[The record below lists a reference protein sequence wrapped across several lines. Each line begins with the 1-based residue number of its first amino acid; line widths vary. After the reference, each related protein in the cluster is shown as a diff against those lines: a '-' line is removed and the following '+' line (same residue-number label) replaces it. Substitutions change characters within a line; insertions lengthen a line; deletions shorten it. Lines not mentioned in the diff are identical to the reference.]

1 MANYPGAVAFFKQSL
16 RSSAES
22 KIQETMSRPM
32 SHTKAIALNHL
43 DFAALL
49 VSRVCHD
56 LVSPVGAVVNGL
68 EVLEDETDMAM
79 RADALRLVAAS
90 AEQAAARL
98 QFARIAF
105 GAAGSAGAELDLAE
119 VGRITSG
126 LLKGG
131 KVELVWK
138 AEAVNWPKDWAK
150 LLMNAVLVA
159 ADCLPRGGRV
169 HVETGGD
176 ATAPKFVIRAAGT
189 IARLTPEVE
198 WALKGEPVA
207 PLDGRSI
214 QPYLTFHLS
223 QGLALALSVGVAEG
237 EVRFAAG

>member
-1 MANYPGAVAFFKQSL
+1 MSQAKAN
-16 RSSAES
+16 
-22 KIQETMSRPM
+22 
-32 SHTKAIALNHL
+32 ALNDL

-119 VGRITSG
+119 VGRIMAG

-131 KVELVWK
+131 KVELVWQ
-138 AEAVNWPKDWAK
+138 ADAVNWPKDWAK
-150 LLMNAVLVA
+150 LLMNAVLVG
-159 ADCLPRGGRV
+159 ADSLPRGGKV
-169 HVETGGD
+169 YVETSGGD
-176 ATAPKFVIRAAGT
+176 GQTPKFAIRAAGT
-189 IARLTPEVE
+189 VARLTPEVE
-198 WALKGEPVA
+198 RALAGEPA
-207 PLDGRSI
+207 GALDGRSI
-214 QPYLTFHLS
+214 QPYLTYQIS
-223 QGLALALSVGVAEG
+223 QTLATALNVGLAEG
-237 EVRFAAG
+237 EVRLTAG

>member
-1 MANYPGAVAFFKQSL
+1 MLHVKGLAMND
-16 RSSAES
+16 
-22 KIQETMSRPM
+22 
-32 SHTKAIALNHL
+32 L

-68 EVLEDETDMAM
+68 EVLEDETDAAM

-119 VGRITSG
+119 VGRIMEG

-131 KVELVWK
+131 KIGLAWQ

-150 LLMNAVLVA
+150 LLMNAVVCA

-169 HVETGGD
+169 TVTASGGVQ
-176 ATAPKFVIRAAGT
+176 APRFAVVASGQVT
-189 IARLTPEVE
+189 RLTPEAE
-198 WALKGEPVA
+198 RALLGEPSGA
-207 PLDGRSI
+207 LDGRSI
-214 QPYLTFHLS
+214 QPYLTH
-223 QGLALALSVGVAEG
+223 QLARSLNAGFTAAAGEG
-237 EVRFAAG
+237 EVRFTAG